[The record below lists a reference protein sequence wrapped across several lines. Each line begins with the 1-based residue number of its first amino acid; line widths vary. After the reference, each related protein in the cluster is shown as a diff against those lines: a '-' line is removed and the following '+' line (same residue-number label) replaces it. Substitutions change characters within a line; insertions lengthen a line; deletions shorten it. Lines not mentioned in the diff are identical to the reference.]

1 MHSHLHIERPID
13 RLLVHLG
20 QHFLVSRDRHI
31 RMACG
36 ERGNGCIILIL
47 CFQQKKCTKNP
58 AFLDEESFAALDD
71 GRLLLDEELR
81 LARFA
86 STSLSSVSRSA

>member
-1 MHSHLHIERPID
+1 MH
-13 RLLVHLG
+13 
-20 QHFLVSRDRHI
+20 
-31 RMACG
+31 
-36 ERGNGCIILIL
+36 
-47 CFQQKKCTKNP
+47 KKP